1 MKIGILGAG
10 RMTEALSS
18 HWVRAGHEVMIAGRS
33 PEKAARLAREL
44 GARTGTLAETAAFG
58 EVALLAVRYEGVD
71 STLAGAR
78 AADATLANKVL
89 IDCNNPVEIERFTLV
104 RSEEGSLAE
113 HIAAVSGAR
122 VVKAFNLA
130 HFSVWRDAPRYGLRP
145 LAVPIAGDEQAK
157 PIVAELVEAV
167 GGRVLDAGDL
177 EHAGY
182 LEAMGAV
189 VIRALFGGAD
199 PTTTFQLAVADGIV
213 KERA

>member
-10 RMTEALSS
+10 RMTEALSG

-44 GARTGTLAETAAFG
+44 GARTGTLAEAAAFG
-58 EVALLAVRYEGVD
+58 EIVLLAVRYEGVD
-71 STLAGAR
+71 STLAAAG
-78 AADATLANKVL
+78 AADASLADKVL

-104 RSEEGSLAE
+104 RRDEGSLAQ

-130 HFSVWRDAPRYGLRP
+130 HFSVWRDAPPYGRRP

-157 PIVAELVEAV
+157 PIVTDLVETV
-167 GGRVLDAGDL
+167 GGAVLDAGSL
-177 EHAGY
+177 EHAAY

-189 VIRALFGGAD
+189 VIRALFGGAN
-199 PTTTFQLAVADGIV
+199 PTTTFQLAVADGI
-213 KERA
+213 